1 MKHLSSL
8 MAALLLISSA
18 SFGQNLKFGHIDIEY
33 LVALMPDRDS
43 AQVKLSIYAQ
53 SLQQTLEDIQTEL
66 QTKYATYQRQQATW
80 TAAVQETKQRELQEL
95 DARLAEYQQS
105 ASNEYQEMYNVL
117 FAPVYQKAQATVDQ
131 IGKSKGLVYI
141 FNTSTRPLLYIDST
155 LSEDILPAARV
166 ALGIPA
172 DKVPVQLQQPEVAQ

>member
-43 AQVKLSIYAQ
+43 AQVKLNIFA
-53 SLQQTLEDIQTEL
+53 QTLEQTLLDIQTEFR
-66 QTKYATYQRQQATW
+66 TKYDTFQRQQATW
-80 TAAVQETKQRELQEL
+80 TAAVLETKQRELQEI
-95 DARLAEYQQS
+95 DGRLSQYQQS
-105 ASNEYQEMYNVL
+105 AQEDYQQMYNAL
-117 FAPVYQKAQATVDQ
+117 FAPVYQKAQTTVDQ
-131 IGKSKGLVYI
+131 IGKNKGLVYI
-141 FNTSTRPLLYIDST
+141 FNTSTRPLLYIDDT

-172 DKVPVQLQQPEVAQ
+172 DKVPVQLQQPEQQ